1 MNTHEEQSR
10 TENRNVT
17 ENVLNSK
24 SFHSK
29 GGKKGRTALGE
40 VNSNSSRLTIK
51 GKEVESTRISQPI
64 TRVRKEPGN
73 ETERPI
79 SKKRKIFNDN
89 DDDKVHDDISI
100 ANSTKIAVDDID
112 SPWIEL
118 DELDKADP
126 SMAPEYYN
134 DIFTYFYKREV
145 ELSPK
150 INYTLSKS
158 KAGVHYIRPSVRA
171 ILIDWLVEVHEK
183 FQCFPET
190 LYLAINIMDRFLSE
204 NKVNTDRLQLLAVTA
219 LFIATKFEEIHL
231 PKLAEYAYITDGAA
245 TKEDIKTAE
254 LYMLTRLD
262 FEIAWPNPMNFLRR
276 LSKADGYHTETR
288 NIAKFILE
296 YAFCS
301 HHFIGKKPSYLSTIA
316 FYLARRVVA
325 RNNILWNSTFTHY
338 SGGIEALTDNEFQND
353 CITLIT
359 EIESPQTRLNSL
371 RDKYDT
377 GRSIL
382 KKVETYCNN
391 MIQTKF
397 SEVFQL

>member
-10 TENRNVT
+10 TENRDII
-17 ENVLNSK
+17 EDKLKLKPLHSK
-24 SFHSK
+24 S
-29 GGKKGRTALGE
+29 GKNGRSALGE
-40 VNSNSSRLTIK
+40 VNANTTRLNIK
-51 GKEVESTRISQPI
+51 GKDIESTRASLPI
-64 TRVRKEPGN
+64 TKVRKDPSN
-73 ETERPI
+73 ETERPV
-79 SKKRKIFNDN
+79 SKKRRIFNDN
-89 DDDKVHDDISI
+89 DDNELHDNTSV
-100 ANSTKIAVDDID
+100 ANSTKTAID
-112 SPWIEL
+112 ETDAPWIEL
-118 DELDKADP
+118 DEMDKTDP
-126 SMAPEYYN
+126 SMVPEYYN
-134 DIFTYFYKREV
+134 DIFSYFYRRET

-150 INYTLSKS
+150 INYTLSKV

-276 LSKADGYHTETR
+276 LSKADGYDTETR
-288 NIAKFILE
+288 NVAKFLLE

-301 HHFIGKKPSYLSTIA
+301 HQFIGKRPSYLSAIA
-316 FYLARRVVA
+316 FYVAKRVID
-325 RNNILWNSTFTHY
+325 RSNICWNSTFTHY
-338 SGGIEALTDNEFQND
+338 SGGIDALIDEDFQMD

-359 EIESPQTRLNSL
+359 EIALPQTRLNSL
-371 RDKYDT
+371 RDKYNT
-377 GRSIL
+377 GNSVL
-382 KKVETYCNN
+382 KKVETYCKK
-391 MIQTKF
+391 IVQT
-397 SEVFQL
+397 SSSDVFTL

>member
-1 MNTHEEQSR
+1 MNANEEQSR
-10 TENRNVT
+10 TENRNIRDGKMKT
-17 ENVLNSK
+17 KPLQ
-24 SFHSK
+24 SK
-29 GGKKGRTALGE
+29 GGKNGRTALGE
-40 VNSNSSRLTIK
+40 VNANSARISVK
-51 GKEVESTRISQPI
+51 GKEVESTRILQPI
-64 TRVRKEPGN
+64 TKVRKDSGN
-73 ETERPI
+73 ETERPV

-89 DDDKVHDDISI
+89 DDNELHDNVSV
-100 ANSTKIAVDDID
+100 ANSTKTAID
-112 SPWIEL
+112 ETDAPWIQL
-118 DELDKADP
+118 DELDRTDP

-134 DIFTYFYKREV
+134 DIFTYFYRRES

-158 KAGVHYIRPSVRA
+158 EAGVHYIRPSVRA

-276 LSKADGYHTETR
+276 LSKADGYDPETR
-288 NIAKFILE
+288 NVAKFILE
-296 YAFCS
+296 YAFCC
-301 HHFIGKKPSYLSTIA
+301 HHFISKTPSYLSAVA
-316 FYLARRVVA
+316 FYIARRVVA
-325 RNNILWNSTFTHY
+325 RNKICWNSTFTHY
-338 SGGIEALTDNEFQND
+338 SGGINALIDDDFQMD
-353 CITLIT
+353 CITLIS
-359 EIESPQTRLNSL
+359 EIALPQTRLNSL
-371 RDKYDT
+371 RDKYDN
-377 GRSIL
+377 GSSIL
-382 KKVETYCNN
+382 KKVEAYCKN
-391 MIQTKF
+391 MVET
-397 SEVFQL
+397 SSSD